1 MQLFNETEHDKTI
14 LISNILNDT
23 KAYIKIGE
31 ALNIDIDSDSIIF
44 SDIEEFIVAKYLEMQ
59 EE

>member
-1 MQLFNETEHDKTI
+1 MEDDTNI
-14 LISNILNDT
+14 VIVSNILNST

-31 ALNIDIDSDSIIF
+31 ALNIDIDSNSMIF

>member
-1 MQLFNETEHDKTI
+1 MEDDTNI
-14 LISNILNDT
+14 VIVSNILNST